1 MVNTEPLLPID
12 SDEIRPRDLKEPPI
26 FFSSDDLDGSGGNLI
41 AQLIHLLFVSLSWTF
56 DAQLSFLNIFT
67 DADPAWHCT
76 GAGGDSSG
84 ASSCLSASTSC
95 GLPPGSWA
103 WDFPAHASVISEWA
117 LECASPA
124 VVGLPASSFF
134 AGSLAGGILLA
145 TLSDSALGRKN
156 MLLLSCLTMSLAG
169 VLTALAGDVWTYSA
183 LRFVCGF
190 GRSTVSTTALVLI
203 SETVSG
209 RWRDKASIVGF
220 LFFTLGFLSLPAM
233 AYVNLA
239 SSWRTL
245 YLWTSVPCACYS
257 VLLCFFIKESP
268 RWLSVLGA
276 NKIDADASK
285 RSSNF
290 STIKIIW
297 DSKWA
302 SQRLIAS
309 MIAGFGIGMVYNG
322 MPLNAGNLGTDI
334 YLSTAL
340 NAVAE
345 VPSAVAALVIVGVT
359 DRRLSVLGLTA
370 VCGALNIACVFLGT
384 KAWRMAAEVVSFF
397 SVCTAFDVLL
407 IYCVE
412 LFPTC
417 VRGSA
422 ISLIRLAIV
431 LGGAIAP
438 MLVAVGRRWSFVS
451 FGVFGVVI
459 AFCGLAT
466 VCLPETRG
474 RSIRDTMDEEEEE
487 EEDCR
492 KISQI

>member
-1 MVNTEPLLPID
+1 MVNSEPLLPIN
-12 SDEIRPRDLKEPPI
+12 SVEIQNGDLKEPPMP
-26 FFSSDDLDGSGGNLI
+26 FSSDDLDGSSGNLI
-41 AQLIHLLFVSLSWTF
+41 SQFIHLLFVFLAWTF
-56 DAQLSFLNIFT
+56 DAQLSFVNIFS

-76 GAGGDSSG
+76 SGDSSG
-84 ASSCLSASTSC
+84 ASSCFSASTPC
-95 GLPPGSWA
+95 GLPPESWA
-103 WDFPAHASVISEWA
+103 WDFPAHASMISEWA
-117 LECASPA
+117 LECASPT
-124 VVGLPASSFF
+124 VVGLPASAFF

-156 MLLLSCLTMSLAG
+156 MLLLSCLTMSLTG
-169 VLTALAGDVWTYSA
+169 ILTALAPDVWTYSA
-183 LRFVCGF
+183 LRFLCGF
-190 GRSTVSTTALVLI
+190 GRSTVCTTALILL

-209 RWRDKASIVGF
+209 RWRDK
-220 LFFTLGFLSLPAM
+220 
-233 AYVNLA
+233 
-239 SSWRTL
+239 
-245 YLWTSVPCACYS
+245 
-257 VLLCFFIKESP
+257 
-268 RWLSVLGA
+268 GA

-285 RSSNF
+285 SRSNF

-297 DSKWA
+297 DRKWA

-309 MIAGFGIGMVYNG
+309 MIAGFGIGMVYTG

-345 VPSAVAALVIVGVT
+345 VPSALAALVIVGVT
-359 DRRLSVLGLTA
+359 DRRLSVLGFTA
-370 VCGALNIACVFLGT
+370 ACGALNIACVFLET
-384 KAWRMAAEVVSFF
+384 KAWQMAAEVASFF

-412 LFPTC
+412 MFPTC

-438 MLVAVGRRWSFVS
+438 MLVAVGRRLSFVS

-459 AFCGLAT
+459 VFCGMAT
-466 VCLPETRG
+466 VCLPETKG
-474 RSIRDTMDEEEEE
+474 RSIRDTMEEEEE
-487 EEDCR
+487 GGDCR
-492 KISQI
+492 K